1 MQIEKQKV
9 NWSTA
14 VKISTLAIGAIILI
28 AEYALIQYFSQN
40 LDSMYTFVIL
50 ALFLIFLY
58 FVLQSPRYIVL
69 TEKENILQK
78 LVGNLSIKR
87 CDIERIDDYTPDN
100 SDVRRIG
107 SSGFCGYIG
116 KFSNNKIG
124 NYTSFVCN
132 YEQAFLIQTYQGK
145 NYVFSCENK
154 ELVINELKKRNK

>member
-28 AEYALIQYFSQN
+28 AAYALIQYFSQN

-69 TEKENILQK
+69 TEKEIILQK
-78 LVGNLSIKR
+78 LVGNLSPMYIRKDITIKAKP
-87 CDIERIDDYTPDN
+87 IVTIMK
-100 SDVRRIG
+100 
-107 SSGFCGYIG
+107 G
-116 KFSNNKIG
+116 KK
-124 NYTSFVCN
+124 
-132 YEQAFLIQTYQGK
+132 AGK
-145 NYVFSCENK
+145 YSA
-154 ELVINELKKRNK
+154 II